1 MTDSRIGLSL
11 SGGGYRAA
19 AFHLGTLQ
27 KLEEMGILSG
37 VSVISTISGGSIA
50 GAAYMV
56 SKDDFKKFEDDTIAK
71 LSSKNL
77 IARAFFTY
85 PASRFTIF
93 FAIFLI
99 VVIYFI
105 THHQPLAVLLTFLAF
120 LFLLY
125 FFQFWIFPVSKAIE
139 KSYAAFFTKRKTLS
153 ELPEQP
159 VLVVGSTNLQTAR
172 PFVFS
177 KSFMGDSAYTYAETP
192 IRFLVKDFPL
202 ARAVMASSCVPAAFS
217 PVIIDREY
225 FEKPELFDT
234 YKPVLADGGVYDNQ
248 GIHKIMQSGSFAC
261 DIVITS
267 DAGNQLKPEKVLR
280 NSLQI
285 AMRAMNVFMTRIKN
299 VQMITDVYQNH
310 SLANKEVAYLSLG
323 WDADNCIP
331 GFVRNLKSGD
341 VPDAVIARHGL
352 KDEWIQHPE
361 QYEKE
366 IAGKLSENIKYETIV
381 KPDKAELSLA
391 RGVGTNLTPLK
402 LPEIRALMKQAAAL
416 TEIQIR
422 LYCPSL
428 YSNL

>member
-1 MTDSRIGLSL
+1 MTSSSIGLSL

-37 VSVISTISGGSIA
+37 ISVISTISGGSIV

-56 SKDDFKKFEDDTIAK
+56 SKDDFKKFKEDTIAK

-77 IARAFFTY
+77 IIRAFFTY

-93 FAIFLI
+93 LAVVLI
-99 VVIYFI
+99 AVIYFVAQ
-105 THHQPLAVLLTFLAF
+105 HQPLAILLTFLAF

-139 KSYAAFFTKRKTLS
+139 KSYAAFFTKHKTLG

-159 VLVVGSTNLQTAR
+159 VLVIGSTNLQTAR

-177 KSFMGDSAYTYAETP
+177 KNFMGDSAYTYAETP
-192 IRFLVKDFPL
+192 IRFLGKDFPL

-217 PVIIDREY
+217 PVIIDRKY
-225 FEKPELFDT
+225 FERPELFET

-267 DAGNQLKPEKVLR
+267 DAGNRLKPGKALR

-285 AMRAMNVFMTRIKN
+285 AMRAMTVFMTRIKN

-310 SLANKEVAYLSLG
+310 SLANKELAYLSLG

-331 GFVRNLKSGD
+331 GFIRNLKSHD
-341 VPDAVIARHGL
+341 IPDAVIARHGL
-352 KDEWIQHPE
+352 KEEWIQHPE

-366 IAGKLSENIKYETIV
+366 IAGKLSENIKYDGIV
-381 KPDKAELSLA
+381 KPDEAEVALA
-391 RGVGTNLTPLK
+391 RKVGTNLTPLK
-402 LPEIRALMKQAAAL
+402 PAEIRALMKQAAAL
-416 TEIQIR
+416 TEIQLG

-428 YSNL
+428 